1 MTMGYEFEFGT
12 GWNPE
17 FEYESDFEFESGG
30 DGPYDE
36 TVEME
41 LAAELL
47 TITDEQDL
55 DEFIGR
61 AIRRV
66 GRAVRSPVGRAV
78 GGALRNV
85 ARTTLPFVA
94 GAAGTAL
101 GGPVGGALGAAVGRA
116 ASQAFELE
124 LEGLSPEDQEF
135 ELARRFV
142 RLAGET
148 TRQAADLSRPD
159 VAPQVVARQ
168 ALQAASRRWAP
179 GLVRTQSELQ
189 AQVGPQDGERT
200 GRWVRRGRNIV
211 LIGA

>member
-1 MTMGYEFEFGT
+1 MTVGYEFEAES

-17 FEYESDFEFESGG
+17 FEYEGDFEFGT
-30 DGPYDE
+30 DGPFDE

-47 TITDEQDL
+47 TVVDEQDL

-61 AIRRV
+61 AIRRA
-66 GRAVRSPVGRAV
+66 GRALRSPVGRAV

-101 GGPVGGALGAAVGRA
+101 GGPVGGAIGSAVGRA

-124 LEGLSPEDQEF
+124 LEGLTEEDGEF

-142 RLAGET
+142 RLSGET
-148 TRQAADLSRPD
+148 VRQAADMSGSNA
-159 VAPQVVARQ
+159 APETIARQ
-168 ALQAASRRWAP
+168 ALQTAARRWAP
-179 GLVRTQSELQ
+179 GLVRPQGELQ
-189 AQVGPQDGERT
+189 TTNGERS